1 MVWGVETD
9 VHSQECFSSR
19 SRAGLNLTS
28 DLLYNDALLSSM
40 ATLAIFTALLDSCGH
55 SSRVRPAWKGY
66 FSVIQSPPDK
76 SHGCCICWKVHNG
89 PIVNCCMSLWRGVL
103 RDKLVIQ
110 AGQGSVQKL
119 AGQRT
124 KKGQGLNL
132 GPKTGKG
139 FLFKASVSLIHSIW
153 AFSPSQVWRTH
164 THTHRRMLPV
174 KWEASQFIPF
184 HTLCIVGGDLAE
196 ELTCS
201 QRSPHKQLPHFLKV
215 IWVRSEGSF

>member
-1 MVWGVETD
+1 MPATQLCRAAQLCPQQLMLNSCTLPKRLYPPLLFILGLFNQRRKAKIVPAALLLYSSAFVGLGSGD
-9 VHSQECFSSR
+9 RNVHSQECFSSR

-40 ATLAIFTALLDSCGH
+40 PTLAIFTALLDSCGH

-76 SHGCCICWKVHNG
+76 SHGGCICWKVHNG

-124 KKGQGLNL
+124 K
-132 GPKTGKG
+132 
-139 FLFKASVSLIHSIW
+139 A
-153 AFSPSQVWRTH
+153 
-164 THTHRRMLPV
+164 
-174 KWEASQFIPF
+174 
-184 HTLCIVGGDLAE
+184 
-196 ELTCS
+196 
-201 QRSPHKQLPHFLKV
+201 KV
-215 IWVRSEGSF
+215 